1 MGEPTIETL
10 ARRQERDEREIEGK
24 RSGEGERRVNYQ
36 RKKAKGYPLCRG
48 PFAFFSLT

>member
-24 RSGEGERRVNYQ
+24 RSGEGERRVSYQ
-36 RKKAKGYPLCRG
+36 RKKSKKGTPYVGALLL
-48 PFAFFSLT
+48 FLV